1 MHQMKYTINRINAP
15 NVYSYNRSELPAFIR
30 DPAFIKS
37 CFIGLLRKVCVKFVQ
52 LLTGYNNKLIFLQG
66 LSNSFNPL
74 LAYRTLSFIAELQ
87 TWHAFHILGEICI
100 RDIAFI
106 GDLAFNWD
114 PVLIRTINLDP
125 RRLFETGRLFG
136 GLR

>member
-1 MHQMKYTINRINAP
+1 MKYTINRINAP

-87 TWHAFHILGEICI
+87 T
-100 RDIAFI
+100 
-106 GDLAFNWD
+106 
-114 PVLIRTINLDP
+114 
-125 RRLFETGRLFG
+125 
-136 GLR
+136 